1 MGYNSGLDY
10 FVTSAVDLSDTKV
23 STGKLYK
30 AVNVQSGDIAETS
43 LNATGVILEAAKSG
57 NAVTYRYNGVSKYA
71 ASGTITAGSFLTVT
85 TSGYFTAATSGDN
98 AIGKNL
104 FDTTSGSIG
113 VGIFNF
119 ITPYNLIT

>member
-43 LNATGVILEAAKSG
+43 LNATGVILE
-57 NAVTYRYNGVSKYA
+57 AVTYRYNGVSKYA